1 MTEKIVTALA
11 EYLLNM
17 GVSAKQVNAKVLM
30 LDQFAENLRQ
40 EIASDLEALETP
52 KDISSDYFA
61 ASSRTKMVAIAV
73 VKNGLPK

>member
-1 MTEKIVTALA
+1 MTEKIVTAIA
-11 EYLLNM
+11 EYLLNI
-17 GVSAKQVNAKVLM
+17 GINAKQVNAKVLM

-61 ASSRTKMVAIAV
+61 ASSRTKMAAIAV
-73 VKNGLPK
+73 VRNGLPK

>member
-1 MTEKIVTALA
+1 
-11 EYLLNM
+11 
-17 GVSAKQVNAKVLM
+17 M

-61 ASSRTKMVAIAV
+61 ASSRTKMAAIAV
-73 VKNGLPK
+73 VRNGLPK

>member
-1 MTEKIVTALA
+1 MTEKIVTAIA
-11 EYLLNM
+11 EYLLNI
-17 GVSAKQVNAKVLM
+17 GINAKQVNAKVLM

-61 ASSRTKMVAIAV
+61 ASSRTKMAAIAV
-73 VKNGLPK
+73 VRYGLPK